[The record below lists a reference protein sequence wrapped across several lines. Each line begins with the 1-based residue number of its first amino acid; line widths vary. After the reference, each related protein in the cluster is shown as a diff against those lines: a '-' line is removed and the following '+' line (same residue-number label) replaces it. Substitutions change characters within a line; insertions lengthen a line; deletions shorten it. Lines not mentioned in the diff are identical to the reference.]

1 MQVLRKA
8 FTQQL
13 DQSVT
18 AFVNS
23 VDADQALV
31 EVDIQGS
38 IAHATMLCQQGLLT
52 EAQGANIVAG
62 LKLILAEY
70 QEGKFTLNPVFEDV
84 HMNVEKR
91 LEQLIGQDALRLH
104 TARSRNDQVALDLRL
119 FVLAQIALHKTQ
131 ISVLKSAIAKCALEN
146 IEAVMPGYTH
156 LQRAQPVLFAHAM
169 HAFMEMF
176 ERDFGRFSDLEK
188 RTAVSPLGAGA
199 QAGTGLPIDPHL
211 SAKL

>member
-23 VDADQALV
+23 VDADEALV

-52 EAQGANIVAG
+52 ETQGTSIVAG
-62 LKLILAEY
+62 LKAILTEY

-119 FVLAQIALHKTQ
+119 FVLGQIALHKTQ
-131 ISVLKSAIAKCALEN
+131 ITVLKSANA
-146 IEAVMPGYTH
+146 
-156 LQRAQPVLFAHAM
+156 
-169 HAFMEMF
+169 
-176 ERDFGRFSDLEK
+176 
-188 RTAVSPLGAGA
+188 PLL
-199 QAGTGLPIDPHL
+199 TLRP
-211 SAKL
+211 